1 MAPYERVLVAT
12 DGSPASE
19 RAIRE
24 ALDLAVANDASVHVL
39 YVLETASFAPVG
51 GEATLDGMAGVLENE
66 GEKALEEVAD
76 RAAARGITV
85 ERALV
90 EGRPS
95 AEITGYAE
103 RADCD
108 VIVMGTHGRGGLNR
122 LLLGS
127 VAEKVV
133 RTASM
138 PVLTVR
144 AVNAE
149 VEPGAEAET
158 GTEGEREPAQH

>member
-39 YVLETASFAPVG
+39 YVLDTTSFAPVS
-51 GEATLDGMAGVLENE
+51 GEATLDGMADILESE
-66 GEKALEEVAD
+66 GEDALDAVAEQ
-76 RAAARGITV
+76 AAARGLTV

-95 AEITGYAE
+95 AEIAGYAE

-108 VIVMGTHGRGGLNR
+108 VIVMGTHGRGGLDR

-133 RTASM
+133 RTASV

-144 AVNAE
+144 AAKTG
-149 VEPGAEAET
+149 VEADGEPES
-158 GTEGEREPAQH
+158 GEREPI